1 MLPNPLTPSLSPP
14 GRGRS
19 VPPSA
24 FQPLATRVRFAAG
37 VRLATRSPLAP
48 PSPQR
53 GEGWGEGARTFQT
66 WHLNPCR
73 DARNSLAKRP
83 CGTRRL
89 QNRRRRHTGIAHRQ
103 PRRCRARPHDRRQS
117 QYGTVPVVPFRAVPG
132 RQVPGH
138 HGARSRRRR
147 RAVARGAIAVA
158 HRRCRKIQSAN
169 HHAAVLSRR
178 SLDPGAAG
186 VSRQA
191 GAHGSGSRG
200 RRCLSDDFEVTPDMD
215 RDRSRR
221 EVLQAA
227 AVLAGGGVML
237 SIRPAA
243 ATPEMMK
250 DAVRAVIGE
259 APVKKGKVKLDL
271 PPLVENGNSVPC
283 TVAVESP
290 MTAADYVKAIHI
302 FNEKNPQPNVI
313 SVKLG
318 PRAGRASFS
327 TRIRLADSQT
337 VTAIA
342 ELSDGSFWS
351 DDIDVIVTLAAC
363 VEEPKP

>member
-1 MLPNPLTPSLSPP
+1 
-14 GRGRS
+14 
-19 VPPSA
+19 V
-24 FQPLATRVRFAAG
+24 
-37 VRLATRSPLAP
+37 
-48 PSPQR
+48 
-53 GEGWGEGARTFQT
+53 
-66 WHLNPCR
+66 
-73 DARNSLAKRP
+73 KR
-83 CGTRRL
+83 
-89 QNRRRRHTGIAHRQ
+89 
-103 PRRCRARPHDRRQS
+103 
-117 QYGTVPVVPFRAVPG
+117 
-132 RQVPGH
+132 
-138 HGARSRRRR
+138 
-147 RAVARGAIAVA
+147 
-158 HRRCRKIQSAN
+158 
-169 HHAAVLSRR
+169 
-178 SLDPGAAG
+178 
-186 VSRQA
+186 
-191 GAHGSGSRG
+191 
-200 RRCLSDDFEVTPDMD
+200 DMD

-221 EVLQAA
+221 EILQAA
-227 AVLAGGGVML
+227 AVLAGGGVLL

-259 APVKKGKVKLDL
+259 APVQKGKVKLDL

>member
-1 MLPNPLTPSLSPP
+1 
-14 GRGRS
+14 
-19 VPPSA
+19 
-24 FQPLATRVRFAAG
+24 
-37 VRLATRSPLAP
+37 
-48 PSPQR
+48 
-53 GEGWGEGARTFQT
+53 
-66 WHLNPCR
+66 
-73 DARNSLAKRP
+73 
-83 CGTRRL
+83 
-89 QNRRRRHTGIAHRQ
+89 
-103 PRRCRARPHDRRQS
+103 
-117 QYGTVPVVPFRAVPG
+117 
-132 RQVPGH
+132 
-138 HGARSRRRR
+138 
-147 RAVARGAIAVA
+147 
-158 HRRCRKIQSAN
+158 
-169 HHAAVLSRR
+169 
-178 SLDPGAAG
+178 
-186 VSRQA
+186 
-191 GAHGSGSRG
+191 
-200 RRCLSDDFEVTPDMD
+200 MD

-221 EVLQAA
+221 EILKTAA
-227 AVLAGGGVML
+227 ALAGGGVLL

-259 APVKKGKVKLDL
+259 APVQKGKVKLDL

-342 ELSDGSFWS
+342 ELSDGTFWS

>member
-1 MLPNPLTPSLSPP
+1 
-14 GRGRS
+14 
-19 VPPSA
+19 
-24 FQPLATRVRFAAG
+24 
-37 VRLATRSPLAP
+37 
-48 PSPQR
+48 
-53 GEGWGEGARTFQT
+53 
-66 WHLNPCR
+66 
-73 DARNSLAKRP
+73 
-83 CGTRRL
+83 
-89 QNRRRRHTGIAHRQ
+89 
-103 PRRCRARPHDRRQS
+103 
-117 QYGTVPVVPFRAVPG
+117 
-132 RQVPGH
+132 
-138 HGARSRRRR
+138 
-147 RAVARGAIAVA
+147 
-158 HRRCRKIQSAN
+158 
-169 HHAAVLSRR
+169 
-178 SLDPGAAG
+178 
-186 VSRQA
+186 
-191 GAHGSGSRG
+191 
-200 RRCLSDDFEVTPDMD
+200 MD
-215 RDRSRR
+215 RNRSRR
-221 EVLQAA
+221 EILQAA
-227 AVLAGGGVML
+227 AALAGGGVLL

-259 APVKKGKVKLDL
+259 APVQKGKVKLDL

-290 MTAADYVKAIHI
+290 MTANDYVKAIHI

>member
-1 MLPNPLTPSLSPP
+1 VKLEMN
-14 GRGRS
+14 
-19 VPPSA
+19 
-24 FQPLATRVRFAAG
+24 
-37 VRLATRSPLAP
+37 
-48 PSPQR
+48 
-53 GEGWGEGARTFQT
+53 
-66 WHLNPCR
+66 
-73 DARNSLAKRP
+73 
-83 CGTRRL
+83 
-89 QNRRRRHTGIAHRQ
+89 
-103 PRRCRARPHDRRQS
+103 
-117 QYGTVPVVPFRAVPG
+117 
-132 RQVPGH
+132 
-138 HGARSRRRR
+138 
-147 RAVARGAIAVA
+147 
-158 HRRCRKIQSAN
+158 
-169 HHAAVLSRR
+169 
-178 SLDPGAAG
+178 
-186 VSRQA
+186 
-191 GAHGSGSRG
+191 
-200 RRCLSDDFEVTPDMD
+200 

-221 EVLQAA
+221 EILQAA
-227 AVLAGGGVML
+227 AALAGGGVLL

-290 MTAADYVKAIHI
+290 MTAADHVKAIHI

-363 VEEPKP
+363 IEDPKP

>member
-1 MLPNPLTPSLSPP
+1 
-14 GRGRS
+14 
-19 VPPSA
+19 
-24 FQPLATRVRFAAG
+24 
-37 VRLATRSPLAP
+37 
-48 PSPQR
+48 
-53 GEGWGEGARTFQT
+53 
-66 WHLNPCR
+66 
-73 DARNSLAKRP
+73 
-83 CGTRRL
+83 
-89 QNRRRRHTGIAHRQ
+89 
-103 PRRCRARPHDRRQS
+103 
-117 QYGTVPVVPFRAVPG
+117 
-132 RQVPGH
+132 
-138 HGARSRRRR
+138 
-147 RAVARGAIAVA
+147 
-158 HRRCRKIQSAN
+158 
-169 HHAAVLSRR
+169 
-178 SLDPGAAG
+178 
-186 VSRQA
+186 
-191 GAHGSGSRG
+191 
-200 RRCLSDDFEVTPDMD
+200 MD

-221 EVLQAA
+221 EILQAA
-227 AVLAGGGVML
+227 AALAGGGVLL

-290 MTAADYVKAIHI
+290 MTAADHVKAIHI

-363 VEEPKP
+363 IEEPKL